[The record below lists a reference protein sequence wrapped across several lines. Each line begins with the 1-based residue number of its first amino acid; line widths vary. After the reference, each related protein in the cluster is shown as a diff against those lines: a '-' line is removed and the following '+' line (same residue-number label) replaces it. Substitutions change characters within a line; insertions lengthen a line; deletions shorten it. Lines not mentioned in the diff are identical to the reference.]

1 MFMPRDCKHNICSGR
16 RNGLMSGGSINN
28 YDVNNALCRD
38 KHA

>member
-1 MFMPRDCKHNICSGR
+1 MFMPHDFEQITCSGR

-28 YDVNNALCRD
+28 CGVNSALCRD